1 MGNQVAFLCGCHTE
15 DIYQAFEPKQPT
27 VLRVLEDAVS
37 VPAWWLQGAMSTSQK
52 HKELEPDVM
61 MSEIRPKYIMNN
73 I

>member
-1 MGNQVAFLCGCHTE
+1 LRFSWHPHGCNTE

-52 HKELEPDVM
+52 K
-61 MSEIRPKYIMNN
+61 SRAGT
-73 I
+73 